1 MAALPKLSPEAITVL
16 RVTLDNKIIRGG
28 ELMRYAG
35 MTNAT
40 ELAGPVRELVSQN
53 LIQVSGD
60 ISAEMLPFATFGTR
74 PSDYQYLR
82 FLLDQ
87 APTA

>member
-1 MAALPKLSPEAITVL
+1 MAALPQLSPKAVTVL
-16 RVTLDNKIIRGG
+16 RLTLDNKMIRGG

-35 MTNAT
+35 MSTPSELT
-40 ELAGPVRELVSQN
+40 EPVNELLSQE

-60 ISAEMLPFATFGTR
+60 ISEEMIPFATFGTR
-74 PSDYQYLR
+74 PSDYQFLR

-87 APTA
+87 PQKR